1 MSQTDPARR
10 AAAAL
15 MQGVLSEGQSLAE
28 LAEVTAKLDPPVRA
42 RAERLA
48 NEAFR
53 QLDRADRHLKPFLK
67 KPPPLAA
74 LNLLRLATVELVI
87 FGEAPHGVVNAYVT
101 LAASDR
107 TTAGFKGL
115 INAVLRKVTPEG
127 WEKLPTPQLPKWL
140 RKPLV
145 EAWGNPTVQRM
156 EVAHAKGAPLD
167 LTVKADAAHWAEALG
182 AAILVTG
189 SLRLTGAHQVSALPG
204 FEDGAWWVQDAAAA
218 LPVRILDPQ
227 PGERIADL
235 CAAPGGKTM
244 QLAAAG
250 AHVTAV
256 DDNPKRMERVARN
269 LARTKLTAELRVE
282 SVMAHAGRYDAV
294 LLDAPCSATGTIR
307 RHPDLP
313 FAKDGTGISQLIAL
327 QAQMIDAAV
336 AMLKPGGRMVFC
348 TCSLIPDE
356 GEVQVEDA
364 LNRHPDLTVDRA
376 ALERPGI
383 DPDWIT
389 EEGGLRLRP
398 DMWKAEGGLDGFYI
412 AALRR
417 APARDGV

>member
-15 MQGVLSEGQSLAE
+15 LHNVLAEGQTLAE
-28 LAEVTAKLDPPVRA
+28 LGEVTAKLDPPVRA
-42 RAERLA
+42 RALRLA

-53 QLDRADRHLKPFLK
+53 QMDRADRHLKPYLK
-67 KPPPLAA
+67 KAPPLAA
-74 LNLLRLATVELVI
+74 QNLLRLATVELVV
-87 FGEAPHGVVNAYVT
+87 FKEAPHGVVNEYVN

-115 INAVLRKVTPEG
+115 INAVLRKITPEG

-167 LTVKADAAHWAEALG
+167 LTVKSDAEVWAEKLG
-182 AAILVTG
+182 GVVLPTG
-189 SLRLTGAHQVSALPG
+189 SVRLTEAGQVSALEG
-204 FEDGAWWVQDAAAA
+204 YEAGDWWVQDAAAA
-218 LPVRILDPQ
+218 LPVRVLDPQ

-256 DDNPKRMERVARN
+256 DDNPKRMERVTEN
-269 LARTKLTAELRVE
+269 LNRTKLTAELRVE
-282 SVMAHAGRYDAV
+282 SVLNHAGRYDAV

-313 FAKDGTGISQLIAL
+313 FANDGSNISGLITL

-356 GEVQVEDA
+356 GEVQVEEA
-364 LNRHPDLTVDRA
+364 LTRHPDLSIDRE
-376 ALERPGI
+376 ALARPGV
-383 DPDWIT
+383 DPEWIT

-398 DMWKAEGGLDGFYI
+398 DLWKAEGGMDGFYI
-412 AALRR
+412 ACLRR
-417 APARDGV
+417 APARASA